1 MKRLVNACKSVA
13 GNPAAPLR
21 SGAPVE
27 SSRSWIGPIRGYSTV
42 QLQFYYKN
50 ITKTMFDIDTLPRRN
65 RETANRFFSSTEPSW
80 ANPRPTHTGSHSP
93 SRSSCLNQVK
103 STGTSGSPR
112 GSESSALKKK
122 TRRAYRFDFCVFDC
136 HLRGAAGL
144 IDLTFRNGLWFKGA
158 VCVHKNN
165 RIVVLNNE
173 KTRTSDCVGRIPR
186 NSHGML

>member
-1 MKRLVNACKSVA
+1 MWLETQ
-13 GNPAAPLR
+13 PLR
-21 SGAPVE
+21 SAPGAPVE
-27 SSRSWIGPIRGYSTV
+27 SSRSWIGPIRGDSTV

-122 TRRAYRFDFCVFDC
+122 TRRATDLTFVFLIVICVG
-136 HLRGAAGL
+136 RRGL
-144 IDLTFRNGLWFKGA
+144 IDLTFRDGLWFKGA

-173 KTRTSDCVGRIPR
+173 TNQNIRLRGTNSSKFAWHALSR
-186 NSHGML
+186 NR

>member
-1 MKRLVNACKSVA
+1 MWLETQ
-13 GNPAAPLR
+13 PLR
-21 SGAPVE
+21 SAPGAPVE

-65 RETANRFFSSTEPSW
+65 RETANRFFSSTEPRW

-93 SRSSCLNQVK
+93 SRSSCLKSSPLELLEVHVEVSQVP
-103 STGTSGSPR
+103 S
-112 GSESSALKKK
+112 
-122 TRRAYRFDFCVFDC
+122 RRRPPAHTDLTFVFLIVICVG
-136 HLRGAAGL
+136 RRGL
-144 IDLTFRNGLWFKGA
+144 IDLTFRDGLWFEGA

-173 KTRTSDCVGRIPR
+173 KTRLRGTNSSKFAWHALSR
-186 NSHGML
+186 NR